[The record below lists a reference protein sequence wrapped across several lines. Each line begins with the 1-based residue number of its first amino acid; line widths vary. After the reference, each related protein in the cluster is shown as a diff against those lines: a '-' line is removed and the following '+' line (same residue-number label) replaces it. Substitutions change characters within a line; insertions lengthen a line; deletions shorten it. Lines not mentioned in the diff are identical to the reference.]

1 MKGSIFAF
9 IGIMWILMIIGG
21 GIIVTLLGPISV
33 TGYGDLNQIFSSGI
47 QAVIAVILVI
57 VWTPA
62 FFKALRA
69 SIVLST
75 SCNRTLSVISSS
87 RNFASMPAAE
97 IAPKVSLTRPL
108 SWNW

>member
-21 GIIVTLLGPISV
+21 GIIVTLLGPILV

-57 VWTPA
+57 VWI
-62 FFKALRA
+62 
-69 SIVLST
+69 IVLSKMT
-75 SCNRTLSVISSS
+75 KWI
-87 RNFASMPAAE
+87 FHKE
-97 IAPKVSLTRPL
+97 IKS
-108 SWNW
+108 